1 MRKRKLA
8 LLLLALIMVLVLLA
22 GCGSGTKSSAPS
34 YPAAPAP
41 QEPAYDR
48 AGPEYGEQGNY
59 VSSPKESS
67 AGGAVQQRIIQNAER
82 SLDVEDM
89 DVALEELQRA
99 VRAAGGLVADS
110 YQYGKKGELRN
121 ANFTLRIPEARF
133 ESFLEEVDSLGKV
146 TSGRKYINDVTME
159 YMDLEARIRNL
170 ERQEERLLSVLDKA
184 ETVEDILRVEQ
195 ELSRI
200 RGQLESMTAQF
211 RHLRDRV
218 DYSTVQVYLR
228 ETPTASTVIT
238 ASGLKGVWQRGTAA
252 LVNSV
257 NSMLSGL
264 GNIIVLGL
272 RMLPYLI
279 LIFVLLLPV
288 LLILRRRGGG
298 PRAPQA

>member
-1 MRKRKLA
+1 MRKRKRTLLMLA
-8 LLLLALIMVLVLLA
+8 LVMVIVLLA
-22 GCGSGTKSSAPS
+22 GCGSGMKSSAPQS
-34 YPAAPAP
+34 PAAPP
-41 QEPAYDR
+41 QEAAYDS
-48 AGPEYGEQGNY
+48 AGPEYGERGNY
-59 VSSPKESS
+59 VSSNKESS

-110 YQYGKKGELRN
+110 YQHGKKGELRN
-121 ANFTLRIPEARF
+121 ANLTLRIPEARF
-133 ESFLEEVDSLGKV
+133 ESFLEEVDKLGKV
-146 TSGRKYINDVTME
+146 TSGRKYINDVTMQ

-200 RGQLESMTAQF
+200 RGQLESMTAEF
-211 RHLRDRV
+211 RYLRDRV

-238 ASGLKGVWQRGTAA
+238 ASGLKGVWQRGAAA

-264 GNIIVLGL
+264 GNFIVLSL
-272 RMLPYLI
+272 SILPYLI

-288 LLILRRRGGG
+288 ILVMRRRGGG

>member
-8 LLLLALIMVLVLLA
+8 LLLWAFVMVLVLLA

-34 YPAAPAP
+34 YPAAPP
-41 QEPAYDR
+41 QEAAYDR
-48 AGPEYGEQGNY
+48 AGPGYGEQNY
-59 VSSPKESS
+59 ASSTKESS

-121 ANFTLRIPEARF
+121 ANLTLRIPEARF

-238 ASGLKGVWQRGTAA
+238 ASGLKGVWQRGAAA

-264 GNIIVLGL
+264 GNFIVLGL

-288 LLILRRRGGG
+288 LLILKRRGGG